1 MPRALPMAGDRQ
13 GPAGFPSLSRL
24 QSDLFVLMT
33 RYATQPDPRVAEAVV
48 GRLETVASH
57 PMFVLLTIQ
66 ERRAVARLAQV
77 WRGYRLKR
85 EAAGPG

>member
-1 MPRALPMAGDRQ
+1 MAGDRRE
-13 GPAGFPSLSRL
+13 PAGFPSLGQL
-24 QSDLFVLMT
+24 QADLFVLMT

-48 GRLETVASH
+48 GRLESVASH

-77 WRGYRLKR
+77 WRGYRPGP
-85 EAAGPG
+85 EATGPG

>member
-1 MPRALPMAGDRQ
+1 
-13 GPAGFPSLSRL
+13 
-24 QSDLFVLMT
+24 MT

-57 PMFVLLTIQ
+57 PLFVLLTVQ

-77 WRGYRLKR
+77 WRGCQLDPAGR
-85 EAAGPG
+85 ESA

>member
-1 MPRALPMAGDRQ
+1 VAADLSDR
-13 GPAGFPSLSRL
+13 PAPPSLSRL
-24 QSDLFVLMT
+24 QADLFVLMT

-57 PMFVLLTIQ
+57 PLFVLLTVQ

-77 WRGYRLKR
+77 WRGCQLDPAGR
-85 EAAGPG
+85 ESA

>member
-1 MPRALPMAGDRQ
+1 MAGDRQ
-13 GPAGFPSLSRL
+13 APSGFPSLSRL

-57 PMFVLLTIQ
+57 PLFVLLTIQ
-66 ERRAVARLAQV
+66 ERRAVTRLAQV
-77 WRGYRLKR
+77 WRQYRLDR
-85 EAAGPG
+85 GTAGSG